1 MHGEIAGHEH
11 NAKNMAPS
19 LWEKTKQD
27 VTTEAKVNV
36 TLNVEQENQW
46 ATGFKLFNII
56 GALGLA
62 CLLMLLDTSII
73 STVGNSRNFRR
84 GFSLINLTQAVPR
97 ITSEFNSLPD
107 VGWYGSAYQ
116 LARYVYQEN
125 LFLNSLTF
133 SQCSY
138 SAPYRKNLYEPQYK
152 G

>member
-1 MHGEIAGHEH
+1 MSSNEAASESSESHKIHGKIPGHE
-11 NAKNMAPS
+11 NNGKDMAPS
-19 LWEKTKQD
+19 LLHKAKQD
-27 VTTEAKVNV
+27 VTAEAKVNV

-56 GALGLA
+56 GALGLV

-73 STVGNSRNFRR
+73 STVGNSRNVRR

-125 LFLNSLTF
+125 FVF
-133 SQCSY
+133 
-138 SAPYRKNLYEPQYK
+138 
-152 G
+152 